1 MKSIANK
8 SSCGAKAMSGTSVE
22 YCTWSAT
29 ARLLLIR
36 PHISAPGV
44 SGKRHSRR

>member
-8 SSCGAKAMSGTSVE
+8 SSFGAQAMSGTSVDV
-22 YCTWSAT
+22 CAWSAT
-29 ARLLLIR
+29 ARLLLTR

-44 SGKRHSRR
+44 SGKRRSRR

>member
-8 SSCGAKAMSGTSVE
+8 SSCGAQAMSGTPF
-22 YCTWSAT
+22 TWSVT

-44 SGKRHSRR
+44 SGKRQSRR